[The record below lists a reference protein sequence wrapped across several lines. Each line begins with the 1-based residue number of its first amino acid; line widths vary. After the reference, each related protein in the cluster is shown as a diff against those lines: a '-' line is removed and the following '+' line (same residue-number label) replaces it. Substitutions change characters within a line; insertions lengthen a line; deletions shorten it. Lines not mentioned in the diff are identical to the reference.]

1 MYIAYDYDYDSMFDE
16 VKDLESRGLSAAI
29 AWAIAES
36 DGDDGEDE
44 N

>member
-36 DGDDGEDE
+36 DNDEESED
-44 N
+44 